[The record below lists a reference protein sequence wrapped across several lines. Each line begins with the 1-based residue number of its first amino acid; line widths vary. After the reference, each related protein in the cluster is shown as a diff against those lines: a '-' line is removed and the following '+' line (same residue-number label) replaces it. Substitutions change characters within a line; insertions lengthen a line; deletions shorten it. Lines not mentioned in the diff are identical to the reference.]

1 MLKLNKIYKFNT
13 VLEILQDAILFGDIE
28 PGTVITQSDVASSLN
43 VSRMPVREAFIALE
57 YCGLVERLPGQHIKV
72 LNLDDEII
80 KSIFSDMTFS
90 AIKIIESFN
99 SLDIKNLA
107 ECESQGEFHDFI
119 IKKIKS
125 SLQKKFFEIIE
136 KIYLSF
142 VLKYSENLTDVNKAF
157 KHLLAAIK
165 NSDAIKSAYLAYGE
179 VLTFE
184 LIKIRKRK
192 REQN

>member
-13 VLEILQDAILFGDIE
+13 VLETLQDAVLSGDIE
-28 PGTVITQSDVASSLN
+28 PGTVVTQSDVASSLG
-43 VSRMPVREAFIALE
+43 VSRMPVREAFLALE

-80 KSIFSDMTFS
+80 KNIFSDMTFS
-90 AIKIIESFN
+90 AIKITESFD
-99 SLDIKNLA
+99 SLDIQNLA
-107 ECESQGEFHDFI
+107 ECENQSEFHDFM
-119 IKKIKS
+119 IKRIKS
-125 SLQKKFFEIIE
+125 PLQKKFFEIIE

-142 VLKYSENLTDVNKAF
+142 VLKYSENLGSVNVAF
-157 KHLLAAIK
+157 KHLLTAIR
-165 NSDAIKSAYLAYGE
+165 NSDSIKSAYLAYGE
-179 VLTFE
+179 TLAFE